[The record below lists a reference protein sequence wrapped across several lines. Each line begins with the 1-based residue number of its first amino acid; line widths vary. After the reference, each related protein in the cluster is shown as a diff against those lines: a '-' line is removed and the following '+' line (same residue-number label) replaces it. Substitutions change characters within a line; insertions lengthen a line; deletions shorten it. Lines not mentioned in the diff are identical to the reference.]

1 MGFRLM
7 ENFRRPYFSLS
18 PKEFW
23 KRWHISL
30 SSWFMDYVYI
40 PLGGNRVKY
49 WRHLTNLMITFLI
62 SGLWHGANWTFV
74 LWGAT
79 HGLFLVIENV
89 LTRVFGK
96 HENKSLWIRLPK
108 MLLCFVL
115 VCFAWIFFRA
125 NTASDAFMA
134 IGKIFTEGG
143 PLFVKGGGSVLTMGC
158 MSLFVL
164 LLKDFLDESNLKL
177 RFVNSTNNF
186 VGYTSITLLICF
198 ILLFGCLS
206 GGQFIYFQF

>member
-1 MGFRLM
+1 M

-49 WRHLTNLMITFLI
+49 WRHLTNLMITFLV

-79 HGLFLVIENV
+79 HGIFLVIENV
-89 LTRVFGK
+89 LTRLFGK

-125 NTASDAFMA
+125 NTASDAFIA
-134 IGKIFTEGG
+134 IEKIFTEGG
-143 PLFVKGGGSVLTMGC
+143 KLYLHPIVMAFGMLSASILFIKDAKDEFFPGIGIIHSSNRIISILSVSVL
-158 MSLFVL
+158 
-164 LLKDFLDESNLKL
+164 
-177 RFVNSTNNF
+177 
-186 VGYTSITLLICF
+186 F
-198 ILLFGCLS
+198 IYIILFGVLDNS
-206 GGQFIYFQF
+206 QFIYFQF